1 MDYNQLVSPRTVK
14 ALMQQYQIRFK
25 KRFGQNF
32 LVDRNILQKIV
43 ASAGLQP
50 DQFVL
55 EIGTGLGTLT
65 YALAQKCRQVITIE
79 IDPDLVTVFQENQK
93 LDNVRLVAGDAL
105 KLDWEQLLKDQSWN
119 GERVSLVANLP
130 YYLTSP
136 LLIKALE
143 GDLIFDPIVVMVQK
157 EVAERIR
164 ASPGTKDYGLLTLV
178 IQYYADVEII
188 AKVPKTVF
196 VPPPEVE
203 SAVIRLSPRPPLWQ
217 VERESLFA
225 VIRAAFSQR
234 RKTLKNTLHDLCQDW
249 GVPDQQLDHILHEL
263 NLPPTVRGEA
273 LSLDQF
279 CELANKLLACKK

>member
-105 KLDWEQLLKDQSWN
+105 KLDWEQLLRDQSWN
-119 GERVSLVANLP
+119 EAVSLVAN
-130 YYLTSP
+130 
-136 LLIKALE
+136 
-143 GDLIFDPIVVMVQK
+143 
-157 EVAERIR
+157 R
-164 ASPGTKDYGLLTLV
+164 
-178 IQYYADVEII
+178 
-188 AKVPKTVF
+188 
-196 VPPPEVE
+196 
-203 SAVIRLSPRPPLWQ
+203 
-217 VERESLFA
+217 
-225 VIRAAFSQR
+225 
-234 RKTLKNTLHDLCQDW
+234 
-249 GVPDQQLDHILHEL
+249 HI
-263 NLPPTVRGEA
+263 T
-273 LSLDQF
+273 
-279 CELANKLLACKK
+279 